1 MNKNLSFPFQV
12 KRMEDEDDAYFSDVA
27 DGDPFRLGHTMEV
40 VGISS
45 EEEPRDGIMARVR
58 EVKRRSWVP
67 LADLEVTSKQ
77 DPNYWAVREY
87 VVWFANQ

>member
-1 MNKNLSFPFQV
+1 
-12 KRMEDEDDAYFSDVA
+12 MEDEDDAYFSDVA
-27 DGDPFRLGHTMEV
+27 DGEPFRLGNTMEV
-40 VGISS
+40 VGVSS
-45 EEEPRDGIMARVR
+45 EEEPRDGTMARVR

-87 VVWFANQ
+87 VVRFANQ